1 MGGVRLLSWL
11 LPTVEV
17 EAIDWDAVYREQL
30 PRVFNYFRYRGF
42 DRATAEDLSSATFE
56 KAWRARGRYR
66 RQRGAPSTWLIAIA
80 RNAATDHLRRSRRE
94 EPLADASLLDET
106 TPETAALAG
115 ARLRRLRSLV
125 AELPPRERELLA
137 LKYGAG
143 ATNRAIAGLT
153 GLGESNVGTILHRTV
168 ARLRERW
175 DEERRDDEGGAQ

>member
-1 MGGVRLLSWL
+1 MGGVPLLSWL
-11 LPTVEV
+11 LPSVEV
-17 EAIDWDAVYREQL
+17 DSIDWDGVYREEL

-56 KAWRARGRYR
+56 KAWRARARYR
-66 RQRGAPSTWLIAIA
+66 RERASFTTWLLAIA

-94 EPLADASLLDET
+94 QPLAEDALHAAE

-115 ARLRRLRSLV
+115 ARLRRLRELL

-153 GLGESNVGTILHRTV
+153 GLGESNVGTILQRTV
-168 ARLRERW
+168 IRLRARW
-175 DEERRDDEGGAQ
+175 NEGGVL

>member
-11 LPTVEV
+11 LPAVEA
-17 EAIDWDAVYREQL
+17 EAIDWDSVYREEL

-42 DRATAEDLSSATFE
+42 GHASAEDLTSATFE
-56 KAWRARGRYR
+56 KAWRARARYR
-66 RQRGAPSTWLIAIA
+66 RERSAVSTWLLTIA
-80 RNAATDHLRRSRRE
+80 RNTATDQLRRSRRE
-94 EPLADASLLDET
+94 EPIADDTLREET
-106 TPETAALAG
+106 TPETAALAS
-115 ARLRRLRSLV
+115 AQRRRLRSLL

-137 LKYGAG
+137 LKYGAD

-175 DEERRDDEGGAQ
+175 QEGGAL